1 MDKNARQKNAFL
13 IKCPD
18 IHGRM
23 NVYLLMAGAFFFFSF
38 LTIYL
43 LHRYCLEGRI
53 LVDPRLLSP
62 PVIAS
67 LTLLLAIY
75 YLADGMR
82 LYLVVRAMNH
92 RFPFRFIMKLVFVN
106 IFFSNATPMATG
118 GGFVQIYFL
127 SRNGFSIGE
136 ATAAT
141 SIRTMIAALGMLT
154 LAPVFFFLQP
164 DLFDPFRNGNI
175 FLYFGCIAGL
185 YLTVIYIVLFRVRLL
200 RVLLYVTMRFLTRK
214 GVLSRRRF
222 RTVFLRVSG
231 ELSCFSDGFR
241 TFIKGPL
248 FYVFGSFL
256 STCLF
261 LITLFSFSVV
271 LIRGLQYEVPAVT
284 ILAIQS
290 VLTFFMYFTPTP
302 GAVGFAESAY
312 MLLFSKLINE
322 HDVTLLTISWRF
334 LTIYIGV
341 LIGILIAYREVFR
354 VRPGRSG

>member
-23 NVYLLMAGAFFFFSF
+23 NVYLLMAGAFFVFSF

-164 DLFDPFRNGNI
+164 DLFDPFRNGNV

-214 GVLSRRRF
+214 GRF
-222 RTVFLRVSG
+222 PEGVGGIELFFRWVPNLYQRTSFLRLWVFLKH
-231 ELSCFSDGFR
+231 LSFPDY
-241 TFIKGPL
+241 PL
-248 FYVFGSFL
+248 
-256 STCLF
+256 
-261 LITLFSFSVV
+261 
-271 LIRGLQYEVPAVT
+271 
-284 ILAIQS
+284 
-290 VLTFFMYFTPTP
+290 
-302 GAVGFAESAY
+302 
-312 MLLFSKLINE
+312 LLFSRPDQGSPVRGSCSD
-322 HDVTLLTISWRF
+322 HPRHTVGVDLLH
-334 LTIYIGV
+334 
-341 LIGILIAYREVFR
+341 VFHPHTGGRRIRGER
-354 VRPGRSG
+354 VHASLL